1 MDKLDELIREAVR
14 RGTVR
19 DAEPEHKDIDM
30 PPVKRDPSG
39 TLICPGHPKLCLG
52 SGDFAPLFEC
62 CCDEC
67 DSFLKC
73 YPEHQTEVDEALEN
87 LRK

>member
-1 MDKLDELIREAVR
+1 MEQEVKKTSREMFEQALIEAE
-14 RGTVR
+14 
-19 DAEPEHKDIDM
+19 AERFDGILAECKDIEV
-30 PPVKRDPSG
+30 PPIERDPSG

-67 DSFLKC
+67 DHL
-73 YPEHQTEVDEALEN
+73 EVCFPN
-87 LRK
+87 

>member
-1 MDKLDELIREAVR
+1 MEQEVKKTNLELFKQALIEAENERLDEIL
-14 RGTVR
+14 
-19 DAEPEHKDIDM
+19 AECKDIEM
-30 PPVKRDPSG
+30 PPVERDPSG

-67 DSFLKC
+67 DYYLACFPSNI
-73 YPEHQTEVDEALEN
+73 EH
-87 LRK
+87 